1 MTEIAPAGARRSR
14 PLIGA
19 SVEKLVR
26 VCAIIFPYVLVGLFL
41 RFVMARLF
49 FLSGQAKIEGPRVPV
64 HLNFPNTDFT
74 LIDFSIILPREIMA
88 ATFQRFETQHAN
100 LPLPPEV
107 AAYLVSYGEFV
118 LPICLVLGFGTR
130 FAALALAFMTAGLA
144 LYVAPALWWP
154 TYVYWLAILL
164 TLVSLGAGTISIDA
178 ALRALYRREAEVE
191 VS

>member
-1 MTEIAPAGARRSR
+1 MRTFPCHPKLR
-14 PLIGA
+14 PI
-19 SVEKLVR
+19 
-26 VCAIIFPYVLVGLFL
+26 
-41 RFVMARLF
+41 
-49 FLSGQAKIEGPRVPV
+49 
-64 HLNFPNTDFT
+64 
-74 LIDFSIILPREIMA
+74 
-88 ATFQRFETQHAN
+88 
-100 LPLPPEV
+100 
-107 AAYLVSYGEFV
+107 EFV